1 MIKILAIASDRAGV
15 GWFRTIKP
23 HTKLQELFPKE
34 FFVDIKFTNE
44 GIDVNELV
52 NYDIVH
58 FHKTIVDYP
67 LMDDI
72 FDKLNKS
79 GVITIMD
86 VDDYW
91 SPDMKHPAYHL
102 IKESKLGNKIV
113 NNLKKADYVT
123 TTTEVFAQEIKK
135 YNKNVVVL
143 PNAIDIN
150 EPQYVPNPTDSDKL
164 RFGWLG
170 GSSHKYDIKLLDGM
184 VNKLKSDCGDKLK
197 MVLCGFD
204 TRGRVTNIN
213 PETGEK
219 TQRNLMPQ
227 ETVWFEYETIFTD
240 KYKTVDPAYRQYLLS
255 FNQQD
260 YPNAGDMPYRRVWTK
275 PVNSY
280 ATNYN
285 LFDVSLAPLFNNK
298 FNCMKSQLKVVESGF
313 HKKALI
319 ASEVGPYKI
328 DLVNAYER
336 GGTINEKGNA
346 FLIPNGKDTK
356 LWAKY
361 AKKLIENPELVTML
375 SENLHNTVK
384 DKYELSKVTTDR
396 AEFYKS
402 LKK

>member
-1 MIKILAIASDRAGV
+1 MI
-15 GWFRTIKP
+15 F
-23 HTKLQELFPKE
+23 
-34 FFVDIKFTNE
+34 
-44 GIDVNELV
+44 
-52 NYDIVH
+52 
-58 FHKTIVDYP
+58 
-67 LMDDI
+67 
-72 FDKLNKS
+72 
-79 GVITIMD
+79 D